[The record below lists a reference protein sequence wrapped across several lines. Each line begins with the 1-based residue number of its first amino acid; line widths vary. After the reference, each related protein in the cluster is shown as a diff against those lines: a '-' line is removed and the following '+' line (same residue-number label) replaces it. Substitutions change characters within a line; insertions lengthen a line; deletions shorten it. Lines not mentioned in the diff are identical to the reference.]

1 MHPIL
6 ADFLRTELRDGARLG
21 ERLLADIDDIRTGRR
36 ETGGMTGNLYT
47 VSLTAGGALIENL
60 FDETQRLELDLGT
73 LSDAVRARRSGSS

>member
-6 ADFLRTELRDGARLG
+6 ADFLRTELRDGARRG
-21 ERLLADIDDIRTGRR
+21 EQLLADIDDIRTGRR